1 MSTNIPNSSLEAS
14 GSINKIRTRK
24 AKVNKKQAVCEP
36 PIDFSVSEEN
46 GKIEIILPIQTFSE
60 ANGGNKK
67 VKVINGKKVYKNEH
81 WSQKNKRLK
90 KQKWWVEFAFTK
102 HETKL
107 IKLPCDITMIR
118 FASRF
123 LDEDD
128 NLRVALK
135 PLKDYIA
142 AEIMQDFCPGRAD
155 GSKQLKWHYDQ
166 VISKQ
171 YYVKI
176 IINF

>member
-1 MSTNIPNSSLEAS
+1 MLSDGLISHLQAD
-14 GSINKIRTRK
+14 GAINKKPTRK
-24 AKVNKKQAVCEP
+24 VKVSKKQTTHEP
-36 PIDFSVSEEN
+36 YIDFSVFEEN
-46 GKIEIILPIQTFSE
+46 GNIEIILPIQTFSE

-67 VKVINGKKVYKNEH
+67 VKVINGKKIYKTEH

-102 HETKL
+102 PETKL
-107 IKLPCDITMIR
+107 IKLPCEITMIR
-118 FASRF
+118 YASKF
-123 LDEDD
+123 LDEED
-128 NLRVALK
+128 NLRMALK

-176 IINF
+176 IITF

>member
-1 MSTNIPNSSLEAS
+1 MVRNSSLEDS
-14 GSINKIRTRK
+14 GAIKKVKTRK
-24 AKVNKKQAVCEP
+24 AKVNKKKATTEP
-36 PIDFSVSEEN
+36 LIDFSLFESI
-46 GKIEIILPIQTFSE
+46 GKIEIILPIRTLSE
-60 ANGGNKK
+60 ANNFD
-67 VKVINGKKVYKNEH
+67 H
-81 WSQKNKRLK
+81 WSKKNSRKK

-102 HETKL
+102 PETKL
-107 IKLPCDITMIR
+107 IKLPCEITMIR

-123 LDEDD
+123 LDEED

-166 VISKQ
+166 VKSKQ

-176 IINF
+176 IITF